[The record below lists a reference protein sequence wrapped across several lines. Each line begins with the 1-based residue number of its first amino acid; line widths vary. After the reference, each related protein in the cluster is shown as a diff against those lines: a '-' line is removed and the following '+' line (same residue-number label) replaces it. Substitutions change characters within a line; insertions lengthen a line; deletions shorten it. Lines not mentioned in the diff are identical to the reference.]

1 MFKFMKR
8 LAFKK
13 DFERAA
19 ADGVLT
25 AEERRQLEEHGV
37 DQDYANKV
45 RIDHFLKK
53 TAALRKRI
61 DETRRMSP
69 AEEEELRAIADGLK
83 IDPQFGTDFL
93 MAREL
98 WASDNGDHVHFD
110 TMATTFALDED
121 ETCLFHRPSTWKRR
135 LEGRVK
141 TKATGH
147 LAITNRRLIHTGEE
161 EGPLSVA
168 LDRIVDVEP
177 FKDGIEVA
185 KANGRKE
192 FFQMD
197 AVSCEY
203 AMMLLGELL
212 RMRVGQDGPA

>member
-1 MFKFMKR
+1 MFKFIKR
-8 LAFKK
+8 RAFKK

-25 AEERRQLEEHGV
+25 ADESRQLEEHGV

-45 RIDHFLKK
+45 RIDHFLKQ
-53 TAALRKRI
+53 TAALRKRVI
-61 DETRRMSP
+61 ETRRMSP
-69 AEEEELRAIADGLK
+69 AEEDELRGIAEGLK
-83 IDPQFGTDFL
+83 IDPQFGDDFV

-98 WASDNGDHVHFD
+98 WANDNGEHVHFD
-110 TMATTFALDED
+110 TMDTTFPLDD
-121 ETCLFHRPSTWKRR
+121 GETSFFHRPSTWKRR

-147 LAITNRRLIHTGEE
+147 LAMTNRRLIHTGEE

-168 LDRIVDVEP
+168 LDRVVEIEP
-177 FKDGIEVA
+177 FKDGIEVT
-185 KANGRKE
+185 KTNGRKE

-212 RMRVGQDGPA
+212 RMRDGREAVQ